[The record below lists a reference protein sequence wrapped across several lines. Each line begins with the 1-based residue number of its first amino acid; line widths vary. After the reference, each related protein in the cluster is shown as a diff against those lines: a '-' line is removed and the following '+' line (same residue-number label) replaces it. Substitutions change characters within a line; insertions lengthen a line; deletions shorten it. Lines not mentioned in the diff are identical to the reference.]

1 MIEQKQKMNEEDI
14 LLMSPR
20 RDHKSRKQVNKI
32 VKIDIMDSKGNDT
45 AERITIIPEKQKTE
59 EDILKLTAALKRH
72 FIFFSLDTNQL
83 RSVIEKMI
91 YCKSVKDEEIIPK
104 DSSANY
110 FFVIDEGN
118 VDILINGE
126 VKRQLT
132 DGQFFGDLALLY
144 NSPRSATVRAST
156 EQVTMWGI
164 NRETFK
170 TQVAHMKLS
179 QYKENREMVENVDIF
194 SKVYLTV
201 READV
206 KPEGLAGLGDDCLP
220 LSP

>member
-1 MIEQKQKMNEEDI
+1 MDEEDI

-20 RDHKSRKQVNKI
+20 RDHKARKQVNKI
-32 VKIDIMDSKGNDT
+32 VKIDIMETSGQAT
-45 AERITIIPEKQKTE
+45 AERITIISDKQKTE
-59 EDILKLTAALKRH
+59 EDIEKLTTALKRH
-72 FIFFSLDTNQL
+72 FIFYSLDTQQL
-83 RSVIEKMI
+83 RSIIEKMI
-91 YCKSVKDEEIIPK
+91 YCKSAKDEEIIPK

-110 FFVIDEGN
+110 FFVIDGGT

-126 VKRQLT
+126 IKRQLT

-156 EQVTMWGI
+156 EQVMMWGI

-179 QYKENREMVENVDIF
+179 QYKQNREMVENVDIF
-194 SKVYLTV
+194 SS
-201 READV
+201 R
-206 KPEGLAGLGDDCLP
+206 PSHPQRSLP
-220 LSP
+220 RARRTRWRRR